1 MQALPPLWVNNRYD
15 IMDDGLLDDAVRGYD
30 MRIIGGQWRGRRL
43 FAPEGMET
51 RPTSDKV
58 REALFNIIRNDV
70 FDARIWDVFAGSGA
84 LALEALSRGAEF
96 AVLTDASRKAAA
108 SIKRNIELCGAQ
120 EQTRLLV
127 TEWQGAVSSLKGQKF
142 SLVFLDP
149 PYKLTGAY
157 ADVVKRLL
165 AEDMLDEDALIVM
178 EHARDAVL
186 PDLPGEVELCDT
198 RRYGDT
204 CLSLVRRRGAGE

>member
-1 MQALPPLWVNNRYD
+1 
-15 IMDDGLLDDAVRGYD
+15 

-96 AVLTDASRKAAA
+96 AVLTDASRKASAA
-108 SIKRNIELCGAQ
+108 IKRNIELCGAQ
-120 EQTRLLV
+120 EQTRLLT
-127 TEWQGAVSSLKGQKF
+127 TEWQGAVSSLKGQQF

-149 PYKLTGAY
+149 PYKLTSAY

-165 AEDMLDEDALIVM
+165 AENMLTEDALIVM
-178 EHARDAVL
+178 EHSRDAVL
-186 PDLPGEVELCDT
+186 PELPDEVDLYDT

-204 CLSLVRRRGAGE
+204 SLSLVRRRGAEE

>member
-1 MQALPPLWVNNRYD
+1 
-15 IMDDGLLDDAVRGYD
+15 

-70 FDARIWDVFAGSGA
+70 FDAEIYDVFGGSGA
-84 LALEALSRGAEF
+84 LALEALSRGAES
-96 AVLTDASRKAAA
+96 AVITEASRKAAA
-108 SIKRNIELCGAQ
+108 AIRRNVGLCGADD
-120 EQTRLLV
+120 RVKLLV
-127 TEWQGAVSSLKGQKF
+127 TEWQGAISSLRGRKF

-149 PYKLTGAY
+149 PYKLINAY
-157 ADVVKRLL
+157 AEITHRLMDENML
-165 AEDMLDEDALIVM
+165 AEGALLVM
-178 EHARDAVL
+178 EHAR
-186 PDLPGEVELCDT
+186 EVEIKGLPEKVELYDT

-204 CLSLVRRRGAGE
+204 CLSLARVRSEAE

>member
-1 MQALPPLWVNNRYD
+1 
-15 IMDDGLLDDAVRGYD
+15 

-84 LALEALSRGAEF
+84 LALEALSRGAEY
-96 AVLTDASRKAAA
+96 AVLTDASRKAAS

-157 ADVVKRLL
+157 ADVVNRLL
-165 AEDMLDEDALIVM
+165 AEDMLREDALIVM

-186 PDLPGEVELCDT
+186 PELPGGVELCDT

-204 CLSLVRRRGAGE
+204 CLSLVRRRGETE

>member
-1 MQALPPLWVNNRYD
+1 
-15 IMDDGLLDDAVRGYD
+15 

-84 LALEALSRGAEF
+84 LSLEALSRGAEF

-108 SIKRNIELCGAQ
+108 SIKRNIELCGAG
-120 EQTRLLV
+120 EQTKLMV
-127 TEWQGAVSSLKGQKF
+127 TEWQGAVSSLRGQKF

-149 PYKLTGAY
+149 PYKLTSAY

-165 AEDMLDEDALIVM
+165 EENMLTEDALIVM
-178 EHARDAVL
+178 EHSRDAALPEL
-186 PDLPGEVELCDT
+186 PDEVELYDT

-204 CLSLVRRRGAGE
+204 CLSLVRVRGAEE

>member
-1 MQALPPLWVNNRYD
+1 
-15 IMDDGLLDDAVRGYD
+15 

-70 FDARIWDVFAGSGA
+70 FDAQVYDVFGGSGA
-84 LALEALSRGAEF
+84 LSLEALSRGAES
-96 AVLTDASRKAAA
+96 AVITEASRKAGAA
-108 SIKRNIELCGAQ
+108 IKRNVELCGAG
-120 EQTRLLV
+120 EQVKLIV
-127 TEWQGAVSSLKGQKF
+127 SEWQAAIPSLSGRKF

-149 PYKLTGAY
+149 PYKLTSAY
-157 ADVVKRLL
+157 HDVVRRLL
-165 AEDMLDEDALIVM
+165 DGNMLAADALIVM
-178 EHARDAVL
+178 EHARDAEL
-186 PDLPGEVELCDT
+186 PELPKEVELYDT

-204 CLSLVRRRGAGE
+204 CLSLVRVRGEEE

>member
-1 MQALPPLWVNNRYD
+1 
-15 IMDDGLLDDAVRGYD
+15 

-84 LALEALSRGAEF
+84 LSLEALSRGAEF

-108 SIKRNIELCGAQ
+108 SIKRNIELCGAG
-120 EQTRLLV
+120 EQTKLMV
-127 TEWQGAVSSLKGQKF
+127 TEWQGAVSSLRGQKF

-149 PYKLTGAY
+149 PYKLTSAY

-165 AEDMLDEDALIVM
+165 EEKMLTDDALIVM
-178 EHARDAVL
+178 EHSRDAALPEL
-186 PDLPGEVELCDT
+186 PDEVELYDT

-204 CLSLVRRRGAGE
+204 CLSLVRVRGAEE

>member
-1 MQALPPLWVNNRYD
+1 
-15 IMDDGLLDDAVRGYD
+15 

-96 AVLTDASRKAAA
+96 AVLTDASRKACAA
-108 SIKRNIELCGAQ
+108 IRRNIELCGAQ
-120 EQTRLLV
+120 ERTRLLT
-127 TEWQGAVSSLKGQKF
+127 TEWQGAVSSLKGEKF

-157 ADVVKRLL
+157 HEVLRCLL
-165 AEDMLDEDALIVM
+165 AEDMLSEDALIVM
-178 EHARDAVL
+178 EHSRDAAIQSL
-186 PDLPGEVELCDT
+186 PEEFELYDT

-204 CLSLVRRRGAGE
+204 CLSLVRRRGAEE